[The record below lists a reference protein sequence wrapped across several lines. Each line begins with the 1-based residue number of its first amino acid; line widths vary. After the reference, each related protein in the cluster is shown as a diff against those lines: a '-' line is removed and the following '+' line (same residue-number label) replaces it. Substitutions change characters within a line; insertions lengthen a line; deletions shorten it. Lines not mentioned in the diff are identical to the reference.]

1 MPGQLPPQC
10 RRHPGFVAGKCG
22 ACEIAKNPAAATAEK
37 RISPTHAKHFGR
49 TSQQSREA
57 REQYE
62 ADARARREEMTRQEA
77 MSAMRGT
84 TR

>member
-1 MPGQLPPQC
+1 MTGQLPTQC

-37 RISPTHAKHFGR
+37 RMSSLHAKHFGR
-49 TSQQSREA
+49 TSQQSRDA
-57 REQYE
+57 REQHE
-62 ADARARREEMTRQEA
+62 ADARARREEHLRQEA